1 MTEPS
6 ILSVAGWNDL
16 SIARLAKGSV
26 MVRNASG
33 HVTIPTEAID
43 PLRSKLA
50 ELDVIPRLSQDR
62 DALDMVH
69 VADGVDLGVCGDGVV
84 VIVAADWSTV
94 GLEIGEIGRVV
105 RGLGA

>member
-6 ILSVAGWNDL
+6 ILSAAGWNDL
-16 SIARLAKGSV
+16 TIVQQRDGSV
-26 MVRNASG
+26 MIRNPSG
-33 HVTIPTEAID
+33 HVTIPAKAIE

-50 ELDVIPRLSQDR
+50 ELDAIPRLSQDR
-62 DALDMVH
+62 DALDMVP

-105 RGLGA
+105 RGLG

>member
-16 SIARLAKGSV
+16 TIIHQRDGSV
-26 MVRNASG
+26 MIRNPSG
-33 HVTIPTEAID
+33 HVTIPAKAIE

-50 ELDVIPRLSQDR
+50 ELDAIPHLSTDL
-62 DALDMVH
+62 DAMDLVS

-84 VIVAADWSTV
+84 VIVTAGWSTV

>member
-16 SIARLAKGSV
+16 TIIHQRDGSV
-26 MVRNASG
+26 MIRNPSG
-33 HVTIPTEAID
+33 RVTIPTEAID

-50 ELDVIPRLSQDR
+50 ELDAIPHLSTDL
-62 DALDMVH
+62 DAMDLVS
-69 VADGVDLGVCGDGVV
+69 VADGVDLGVCGDGIV
-84 VIVAADWSTV
+84 VIVTADWSTV